1 MRTFT
6 LLSATIIAALLCFTS
21 CQHRQPHASEGD
33 RLYALADSAFEA
45 GDADA
50 ACQLLRSALASYR
63 HEGEEVGMAT
73 AWLALAQVLTEEMQ
87 LDTAAN
93 YVQQALRLQVGD
105 SLHAA
110 LLAELGAICSYK
122 GDHRQS
128 VAYARRAIEE
138 GGTAYDGE
146 DKALTCGNAAIAYRR
161 LGMADSARFFL
172 EEGIKTAEKLGCDG
186 ELAFLYN
193 NLATAFSQSGRHD
206 EAIRACRKAHEA
218 ALRAGDEVEAM
229 NARANE
235 GVILM
240 HQGEVDKA
248 VAMLEETLAQ
258 TEKSDNILLQMK
270 TLTYLLQASLRQGD
284 EAKMR
289 HCLQQ
294 GERLAASLPV
304 TNIQAS
310 GLLGAMVDIKLKEGD
325 CRGALDLLAKADS
338 TALQSGTFP
347 RDAYLR
353 QKALCMAGLGDYRQ
367 AYHLDREAMAL
378 ADTLRGE
385 AVQRQLSEL
394 SEQLKAR
401 EREAEI
407 ARLNRVAARRQLL
420 IVLTVAALA
429 ILSLL
434 GFLYVYWQRRR
445 KERELAQKYLE
456 GLERERARF
465 ARELHDGACNELLGI
480 GMAINTHMAPPEEV
494 ARRIGHLRETLRNLS
509 HELMPPQFDVA
520 TLDKILAHYLGH
532 VTTPAFDVAFTAT
545 GDFSALPKHV
555 AYELYRITQ
564 EAVGNIIAH
573 ASATKAQVR
582 LSLDGHAVS
591 LTVADNGQWDT
602 TGTAATDEG
611 KPTPTSGMG
620 MRLLDERAKSIGG
633 TLTTKHDAGGTT
645 VSISTPIG

>member
-1 MRTFT
+1 M
-6 LLSATIIAALLCFTS
+6 
-21 CQHRQPHASEGD
+21 PASEGD

-50 ACQLLRSALASYR
+50 ACQLLRLALASYR

-73 AWLALAQVLTEEMQ
+73 AWLALAQVLTGEMQ

-110 LLAELGAICSYK
+110 LLAEMSAIYIYK
-122 GDHRQS
+122 GDQRRG
-128 VAYARRAIEE
+128 VAYARKAIEE
-138 GGTAYDGE
+138 GGAAYDGE
-146 DKALTCGNAAIAYRR
+146 DKALTCGNAAVAYRR
-161 LGMADSARFFL
+161 LGMADSTRFFL
-172 EEGIKTAEKLGCDG
+172 EEGIKTAEKFGYD
-186 ELAFLYN
+186 EATAFLYN
-193 NLATAFSQSGRHD
+193 NLSMVFSNSGRHD
-206 EAIRACRKAHEA
+206 EALRACHKAYEA
-218 ALRAGDEVEAM
+218 ARRAGNEEEAIS
-229 NARANE
+229 ARVNE
-235 GVILM
+235 GFVM
-240 HQGEVDKA
+240 MQQGEVDKA

-258 TEKSDNILLQMK
+258 SEKTGNMLLQLK
-270 TLTYLLQASLRQGD
+270 TLNYLLQACLQQGD
-284 EAKMR
+284 EAKMHR
-289 HCLQQ
+289 YLLQ
-294 GERLAASLPV
+294 GERLMASFPP

-310 GLLGAMVDIKLKEGD
+310 GLLGTMVDIKMKEGD
-325 CRGALDLLAKADS
+325 FRSALALLSKADS

-353 QKALCMAGLGDYRQ
+353 QKAHCMAGLGDYRQ
-367 AYHLDREAMAL
+367 AYLLNREAMAL

-407 ARLNRVAARRQLL
+407 ARLNRVAARRQLF

-434 GFLYVYWQRRR
+434 GFLYVYRQRRR

-520 TLDKILAHYLGH
+520 TLDEILAHYLGH

-573 ASATKAQVR
+573 ASATKVQVR
-582 LSLDGHAVS
+582 LSLDRHAVS
-591 LTVADNGQWDT
+591 LTVADNGQWATAD
-602 TGTAATDEG
+602 TAATDEG
-611 KPTPTSGMG
+611 NPTPTSGMG
-620 MRLLDERAKSIGG
+620 MRSLDERAKSIGG
-633 TLTTKHDAGGTT
+633 TLTTKHDAGGTV
-645 VSISTPIG
+645 VSFSAPIG